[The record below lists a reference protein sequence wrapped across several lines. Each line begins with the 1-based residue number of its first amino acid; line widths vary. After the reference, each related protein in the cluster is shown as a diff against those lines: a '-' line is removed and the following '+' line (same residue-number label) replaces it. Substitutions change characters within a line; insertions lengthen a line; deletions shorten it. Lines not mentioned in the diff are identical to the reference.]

1 MDNNTIIYFGN
12 PCYPDKDASAHR
24 TLGNAKALR
33 DLGYKVVLIGCRSEE
48 KRRILETKETFDG
61 FDIYYFEEPKT
72 ISHWAGYLFGFLP
85 LKELLSNF
93 DVSSVILYNHPA
105 ISSEH
110 ILSYCHKRNIKV
122 YADCTEWY
130 DPRGYSFHSLIKKAD
145 TWYRMKQVNKRL
157 DGIIAI
163 SSYLQDYY
171 KGKNCTTICVPPL
184 VDLGSEKW
192 ARDNDASSIIH
203 EQTNLIYVGNPGT
216 GAKDKLDIIIT
227 ALRHIRNTHPDL
239 SFHLNVIGMSEMQF
253 KDAFK
258 MDLEDCGFVS
268 FLGRRPNP
276 EALTMIKQSDF
287 SVFLRDANLVCTA
300 GFPTKFSESIACGT
314 PVLTN
319 ITSDIGKYLIEGENG
334 YIIDTTSFETICS
347 TLSQALTTSSERIS
361 GMKDYCRRDRTFDYH
376 SFINEFD
383 KLF

>member
-1 MDNNTIIYFGN
+1 MGKTIIYYGN
-12 PCYPDKDASAHR
+12 TCYPDKDASAHR
-24 TLGNAKALR
+24 TIGNAKVLR
-33 DLGYKVVLIGCRSEE
+33 ALGYNVILVGCRKGEARPLL
-48 KRRILETKETFDG
+48 KTKEFFEG
-61 FDIYYFEEPKT
+61 FCIYYYPEPDT
-72 ISHWAGYLFGFLP
+72 IHQWLAYLAGFNP
-85 LKELLSNF
+85 LKEILGKYDTSA
-93 DVSSVILYNHPA
+93 VVLYNHPA
-105 ISSEH
+105 ISCKR
-110 ILSYCHKRNIKV
+110 ILSLCHKKNIKV
-122 YADCTEWY
+122 FADCTEWY
-130 DPRGYSFHSLIKKAD
+130 DPKGCSFHSLIKKAD
-145 TWYRMKQVNKRL
+145 TWYRMEHVNKRL

-163 SSYLQDYY
+163 SSYLKEYY
-171 KGKNCTTICVPPL
+171 QSRGCSTICVPPL
-184 VDLGSEKW
+184 VDLTSDKW
-192 ARDNDASSIIH
+192 QQRSSI
-203 EQTNLIYVGNPGT
+203 QRNGTTNLIYVGNPGA
-216 GAKDKLDIIIT
+216 GAKDKLDIIIS
-227 ALRHIRNTHPDL
+227 ALRQILNTHPNL
-239 SFHLNVIGMSEMQF
+239 SFHLNVIGMSDMQF

-319 ITSDIGKYLIEGENG
+319 ITSDIGKYLIEGGNG